1 LLELELSFLVN
12 VRLSARLKEE
22 ALMHKVKIVGT
33 GSYLPE
39 RVLSNFDLEKMV
51 DTSDE
56 WIRKRTGI
64 KERRL
69 ARWDESASD
78 LGKEAALRALVQANM
93 APEDL
98 DLLVMA
104 TITPDTCCPSGANW
118 LEGKIGA
125 SRAVSFDVTAACC
138 GFLFGLS
145 VAEQYLKTGTYTTAL
160 VVAAE
165 VMSRTVNWQDQ
176 SSCIL
181 WGDGAG
187 AAVLNKEN
195 AEGAEILSIMLN
207 TDGSKGENLLM
218 PGGGSKTT
226 PISHESVEKGLHYLK
241 LIEAPT
247 TFRVAVEHFSM
258 ACEKALEANGLTA
271 DQIALYVPHQANI
284 RIMQAMAKKLKVP
297 MERIFVN
304 IDRYGNI
311 SSASMAIA
319 LDEAS
324 RQGRIK
330 KGDLVLLCGFG
341 GGLTWGSSLI
351 RW

>member
-1 LLELELSFLVN
+1 MKGVWI
-12 VRLSARLKEE
+12 A
-22 ALMHKVKIVGT
+22 GT

-39 RVLSNFDLEKMV
+39 KVLSNSDLEKMV

-64 KERRL
+64 CERRL
-69 ARWDESASD
+69 ARPDQAASD
-78 LGKEAALRALVQANM
+78 LAREAAIQALAQAEM
-93 APEDL
+93 EAADL
-98 DLLVMA
+98 DLLIMA

-118 LEGKIGA
+118 LEKKIGA
-125 SRAVSFDVTAACC
+125 HRAVSFDVTAACC
-138 GFLFGLS
+138 GLLFGLS
-145 VAEQYLKTGTYTTAL
+145 VAEHYLKIGTFANAM

-165 VMSRTVNWQDQ
+165 VMSRTVNWQDR

-187 AAVLNKEN
+187 AVILDTRSKN
-195 AEGAEILSIMLN
+195 GAEIISTLLH
-207 TDGSKGENLLM
+207 TDGSRGENLLM

-226 PISHESVEKGLHYLK
+226 PISHESVDQGVHCLQ

-247 TFRVAVEHFSM
+247 TFRVAVEHFTM
-258 ACEKALEANGLTA
+258 ACEEALEVNKLTA
-271 DQIALYVPHQANI
+271 DQIALYIPHQANI
-284 RIMQAMAKKLKVP
+284 RIIQAMAKKLRVS
-297 MERIFVN
+297 MDRISVN

-319 LDEAS
+319 LDEANK
-324 RQGRIK
+324 QGRIK

-341 GGLTWGSSLI
+341 GGLTWGSCLI

>member
-1 LLELELSFLVN
+1 MKGVWI
-12 VRLSARLKEE
+12 A
-22 ALMHKVKIVGT
+22 GT

-39 RVLSNFDLEKMV
+39 KVLSNFDLEKMV

-64 KERRL
+64 CERRL
-69 ARWDESASD
+69 ARPDQAASD
-78 LGKEAALRALVQANM
+78 LAREAAIQALAQAEM
-93 APEDL
+93 EAADL
-98 DLLVMA
+98 DLLIMA

-118 LEGKIGA
+118 LEKKIGA
-125 SRAVSFDVTAACC
+125 HRAVSFDVTAACC
-138 GFLFGLS
+138 GLLFGLS
-145 VAEQYLKTGTYTTAL
+145 VAEHYLKVGTFANAM

-165 VMSRTVNWQDQ
+165 VMSRTVNWQDR

-187 AAVLNKEN
+187 AVILDTRSKN
-195 AEGAEILSIMLN
+195 GAEIISTLLH
-207 TDGSKGENLLM
+207 TDGSRGENLLM

-226 PISHESVEKGLHYLK
+226 PISHESVDHGVHCLQ

-247 TFRVAVEHFSM
+247 TFRVAVEHFTM
-258 ACEKALEANGLTA
+258 ACEEALEVNKLTA
-271 DQIALYVPHQANI
+271 DQIALYIPHQANI
-284 RIMQAMAKKLKVP
+284 RIIQAMAKKLRVS
-297 MERIFVN
+297 MDRISVN

-319 LDEAS
+319 LDEANK
-324 RQGRIK
+324 QGRIK

-341 GGLTWGSSLI
+341 GGLTWGSCLI

>member
-1 LLELELSFLVN
+1 MKAI
-12 VRLSARLKEE
+12 RIA
-22 ALMHKVKIVGT
+22 GT

-39 RVLSNFDLEKMV
+39 KVLSNFDLEKIV

-56 WIRKRTGI
+56 WIRQRTGI
-64 KERRL
+64 SERRL
-69 ARWDESASD
+69 AQPDQAASD
-78 LGKEAALRALVQANM
+78 LGQKAALQALAHAGM
-93 APEDL
+93 EADDL
-98 DLLVMA
+98 DLLIMA

-118 LEGKIGA
+118 LEKKIGA
-125 SRAVSFDVTAACC
+125 SGAVSFDVTAACC

-145 VAEQYLKTGTYTTAL
+145 VAEHYLKVGTFANAM

-165 VMSRTVNWQDQ
+165 VMSRTVNWQDR
-176 SSCIL
+176 SSSIL

-187 AAVLNKEN
+187 AVILVTGNRN
-195 AEGAEILSIMLN
+195 GAEIISTILH
-207 TDGSKGENLLM
+207 TDGSRGENLLM
-218 PGGGSKTT
+218 PGGGSRTT
-226 PISHESVEKGLHYLK
+226 PISHESVDRGIHYLQ

-247 TFRVAVEHFSM
+247 TFRVAVKHFTM
-258 ACEKALEANGLTA
+258 ACEEALEVNKLTA
-271 DQIALYVPHQANI
+271 NQIALYIPHQANI
-284 RIMQAMAKKLKVP
+284 RIMQAMAKKLRVS
-297 MERIFVN
+297 MDRIFVN

-319 LDEAS
+319 LDEANQ
-324 RQGRIK
+324 QGRIR

>member
-1 LLELELSFLVN
+1 MKGVWI
-12 VRLSARLKEE
+12 A
-22 ALMHKVKIVGT
+22 GT

-39 RVLSNFDLEKMV
+39 KVLSNFDLEKMV

-64 KERRL
+64 CERRL
-69 ARWDESASD
+69 ARPDQAASD
-78 LGKEAALRALVQANM
+78 LAREAAIQALAQAEM
-93 APEDL
+93 EAADL
-98 DLLVMA
+98 DLLIMA

-118 LEGKIGA
+118 LEKKIGA
-125 SRAVSFDVTAACC
+125 HRAVSFDVTAACC
-138 GFLFGLS
+138 GLLFGLS
-145 VAEQYLKTGTYTTAL
+145 VAEHYLKVGTFANAM

-165 VMSRTVNWQDQ
+165 VMSRTVNWQDR

-187 AAVLNKEN
+187 AVILDTRSKN
-195 AEGAEILSIMLN
+195 GAEIISTLLH
-207 TDGSKGENLLM
+207 TDGSRGENLLM

-226 PISHESVEKGLHYLK
+226 PISHESVDQGVHCLQ

-247 TFRVAVEHFSM
+247 TFRVAVEHFTM
-258 ACEKALEANGLTA
+258 ACEEALEVNKLTA
-271 DQIALYVPHQANI
+271 DQIALYIPHQANI
-284 RIMQAMAKKLKVP
+284 RIIQAMAKKLRVS
-297 MERIFVN
+297 MDRISVN

-319 LDEAS
+319 LDEANK
-324 RQGRIK
+324 QGRIK

-341 GGLTWGSSLI
+341 GGLTWGSCLI

>member
-1 LLELELSFLVN
+1 MKAI
-12 VRLSARLKEE
+12 RIA
-22 ALMHKVKIVGT
+22 GT

-56 WIRKRTGI
+56 WIRQRTGI
-64 KERRL
+64 SERRL
-69 ARWDESASD
+69 AQPDQAASD
-78 LGKEAALRALVQANM
+78 LGEKAAFQALAQAGMEAD
-93 APEDL
+93 DL
-98 DLLVMA
+98 DLLIMA

-118 LEGKIGA
+118 LEKKIGA
-125 SRAVSFDVTAACC
+125 SGAVSFDVTAACC

-145 VAEQYLKTGTYTTAL
+145 VAEHYLKVGTFANAM

-165 VMSRTVNWQDQ
+165 VMSRTVNWQDR
-176 SSCIL
+176 SSSIL

-187 AAVLNKEN
+187 AVILVTGNRN
-195 AEGAEILSIMLN
+195 GAEIISTILH
-207 TDGSKGENLLM
+207 TDGSRGENLLM
-218 PGGGSKTT
+218 PGGGSRTT
-226 PISHESVEKGLHYLK
+226 PISHESVDRGIHYLQ

-247 TFRVAVEHFSM
+247 TFRVAVKHFTM
-258 ACEKALEANGLTA
+258 ACEEALEVNKLTA
-271 DQIALYVPHQANI
+271 NQIALYIPHQANI
-284 RIMQAMAKKLKVP
+284 RIMQAMAKKLRVS
-297 MERIFVN
+297 MDRIFVN

-319 LDEAS
+319 LDEANQ
-324 RQGRIK
+324 QGRIR

>member
-1 LLELELSFLVN
+1 MNGF
-12 VRLSARLKEE
+12 RIA
-22 ALMHKVKIVGT
+22 GT

-39 RVLSNFDLEKMV
+39 RVLSNFDLEEV
-51 DTSDE
+51 LDTSDE

-64 KERRL
+64 SERRL
-69 ARWDESASD
+69 ARPEQAASD
-78 LGKEAALRALVQANM
+78 LGSEAAIRALTQAEM
-93 APEDL
+93 EPADL
-98 DLLVMA
+98 DLLIMA

-118 LEGKIGA
+118 LEKKIGA
-125 SRAVSFDVTAACC
+125 HGAVSFDVTAACC

-145 VAEQYLKTGTYTTAL
+145 VAEHYLKVGTFANAM

-165 VMSRTVNWQDQ
+165 VMSRTVNWQDR

-187 AAVLNKEN
+187 AVILDTRSKN
-195 AEGAEILSIMLN
+195 GAEILSTIVH
-207 TDGSKGENLLM
+207 TDGSRGENLLM
-218 PGGGSKTT
+218 PGGGSSTT
-226 PISHESVEKGLHYLK
+226 PISYESVDQGIHYLK

-247 TFRVAVEHFSM
+247 TFRVAVEHFTM
-258 ACEKALEANGLTA
+258 ACEEALEVNGLTA
-271 DQIALYVPHQANI
+271 DQIALYIPHQANI
-284 RIMQAMAKKLKVP
+284 RIMQAMAKKLKVS
-297 MERIFVN
+297 MDRIFVN
-304 IDRYGNI
+304 IDHYGNI
-311 SSASMAIA
+311 SSASMAIG

-324 RQGRIK
+324 QQGRIN

>member
-1 LLELELSFLVN
+1 MKAI
-12 VRLSARLKEE
+12 RIA
-22 ALMHKVKIVGT
+22 GT

-39 RVLSNFDLEKMV
+39 KVLSNFDLEKMV

-64 KERRL
+64 SERRL
-69 ARWDESASD
+69 AQPDQAASD
-78 LGKEAALRALVQANM
+78 LGQKAAFQALARAGMEPN
-93 APEDL
+93 DL
-98 DLLVMA
+98 DLLIMA

-118 LEGKIGA
+118 LEKKIGA
-125 SRAVSFDVTAACC
+125 SGAVSFDVTAACC

-145 VAEQYLKTGTYTTAL
+145 VAEHYLKVGTFANAM

-165 VMSRTVNWQDQ
+165 VMSRTVNWKDR
-176 SSCIL
+176 SSSIL

-187 AAVLNKEN
+187 AVILDTGSRN
-195 AEGAEILSIMLN
+195 GAEIISTILH
-207 TDGSKGENLLM
+207 TDGSRGENLLM
-218 PGGGSKTT
+218 PGGGSRTT
-226 PISHESVEKGLHYLK
+226 PISHESVDRGVHYLQ
-241 LIEAPT
+241 LVDAPT
-247 TFRVAVEHFSM
+247 TFRVAVEHFTM
-258 ACEKALEANGLTA
+258 ACEEALEVNRLTA
-271 DQIALYVPHQANI
+271 DQIALYIPHQANI
-284 RIMQAMAKKLKVP
+284 RIMQAMAKKLRVS
-297 MERIFVN
+297 MDRIFIN

-319 LDEAS
+319 LDEANQ
-324 RQGRIK
+324 QGRIQ

>member
-1 LLELELSFLVN
+1 MNGF
-12 VRLSARLKEE
+12 RIA
-22 ALMHKVKIVGT
+22 GT

-39 RVLSNFDLEKMV
+39 RVLSNFDLEEML

-64 KERRL
+64 SERRL
-69 ARWDESASD
+69 ARPEQAASD
-78 LGKEAALRALVQANM
+78 LASEAAIRALTQAEM
-93 APEDL
+93 EPADL
-98 DLLVMA
+98 DLLIMA

-118 LEGKIGA
+118 LEKKIGA
-125 SRAVSFDVTAACC
+125 HGAVSFDVTAACC

-145 VAEQYLKTGTYTTAL
+145 VAEHYLKVGTFATAM

-165 VMSRTVNWQDQ
+165 VMSRTVNWQDR

-187 AAVLNKEN
+187 AVILDTRSKN
-195 AEGAEILSIMLN
+195 GAEILSTIVH
-207 TDGSKGENLLM
+207 TDGSRGENLLM
-218 PGGGSKTT
+218 PGGGSSTT
-226 PISHESVEKGLHYLK
+226 PISYESVDQGIHSLK

-247 TFRVAVEHFSM
+247 TFRVAVEHFTM
-258 ACEKALEANGLTA
+258 ACEEALEVNGLTA
-271 DQIALYVPHQANI
+271 DQISLYIPHQANI
-284 RIMQAMAKKLKVP
+284 RIMQAMAKKLKVS
-297 MERIFVN
+297 MDRIFVN
-304 IDRYGNI
+304 IDHYGNI
-311 SSASMAIA
+311 SSASMAIG

-324 RQGRIK
+324 QQGRIN

>member
-1 LLELELSFLVN
+1 MKA
-12 VRLSARLKEE
+12 VRIA
-22 ALMHKVKIVGT
+22 GT

-39 RVLSNFDLEKMV
+39 KVLSNFDLEKMV

-64 KERRL
+64 RERRL
-69 ARWDESASD
+69 ARPDQAASD
-78 LGKEAALRALVQANM
+78 LGREAAIQALAQAEM
-93 APEDL
+93 EAADL
-98 DLLVMA
+98 DLLIMA

-118 LEGKIGA
+118 LEKKIGA
-125 SRAVSFDVTAACC
+125 HGAISFDVTAACC

-145 VAEQYLKTGTYTTAL
+145 VAEHYLKVGTFANAM

-165 VMSRTVNWQDQ
+165 VMSRTVNWQDR
-176 SSCIL
+176 SSSIL

-187 AAVLNKEN
+187 AVILETRSRN
-195 AEGAEILSIMLN
+195 GAEIISTLLH
-207 TDGSKGENLLM
+207 TDGSRGENLLM

-226 PISHESVEKGLHYLK
+226 PISHESVDQGVHCLQ

-247 TFRVAVEHFSM
+247 TFRVAVEHFTM
-258 ACEKALEANGLTA
+258 ACEEALEVNGLTA
-271 DQIALYVPHQANI
+271 DQIALYIPHQANI
-284 RIMQAMAKKLKVP
+284 RIIQAMAKKLRVS
-297 MERIFVN
+297 MDRISVN

-319 LDEAS
+319 LDEANK
-324 RQGRIK
+324 QGRIK

>member
-1 LLELELSFLVN
+1 MKLI
-12 VRLSARLKEE
+12 RIA
-22 ALMHKVKIVGT
+22 GT

-39 RVLSNFDLEKMV
+39 KVLSNFDLEEMV
-51 DTSDE
+51 DASNE

-64 KERRL
+64 SERRL
-69 ARWDESASD
+69 ARADQAASD
-78 LGKEAALRALVQANM
+78 LGKEAAFKALEQAEM
-93 APEDL
+93 EPDDL
-98 DLLVMA
+98 DLLIMA

-118 LEGKIGA
+118 LEKKIGA
-125 SRAVSFDVTAACC
+125 HRAVSFDLTAACC

-145 VAEQYLKTGTYTTAL
+145 VAEHYLKVGTFANAM

-165 VMSRTVNWQDQ
+165 VMSRTVNWQDR
-176 SSCIL
+176 SSAIL

-187 AAVLNKEN
+187 AVILNTRSRN
-195 AEGAEILSIMLN
+195 GAEIISTIVH
-207 TDGSKGENLLM
+207 TDGSRGENLLM
-218 PGGGSKTT
+218 PGGGSRTT
-226 PISHESVEKGLHYLK
+226 PISHESVDQGIHYLQ

-247 TFRVAVEHFSM
+247 TFRIAVDHFAV
-258 ACEKALEANGLTA
+258 ACEEALEVNGLTA
-271 DQIALYVPHQANI
+271 DRIALYIPHQANL
-284 RIMQAMAKKLKVP
+284 RIMQAMAKKLKVS
-297 MERIFVN
+297 MDRIFVN

-324 RQGRIK
+324 QQGRIK

>member
-1 LLELELSFLVN
+1 MKAI
-12 VRLSARLKEE
+12 R
-22 ALMHKVKIVGT
+22 IVGT

-39 RVLSNFDLEKMV
+39 KVLSNFDLEKMV

-64 KERRL
+64 SERRL
-69 ARWDESASD
+69 ARADQAASD
-78 LGKEAALRALVQANM
+78 LGQKAALQALAQAEM
-93 APEDL
+93 EPDDL
-98 DLLVMA
+98 DLLIMA

-118 LEGKIGA
+118 LEKKIGA
-125 SRAVSFDVTAACC
+125 TDAVSFDVTAACC

-145 VAEQYLKTGTYTTAL
+145 VAEQYLKVGTYENAM

-165 VMSRTVNWQDQ
+165 VMSRTVNWQDR
-176 SSCIL
+176 SSSIL

-187 AAVLNKEN
+187 AVILDTRSRN
-195 AEGAEILSIMLN
+195 GAEIISIILH

-218 PGGGSKTT
+218 PGGGSRTT
-226 PISHESVEKGLHYLK
+226 PISHESVDQGVHYLQ
-241 LIEAPT
+241 LVEAPT
-247 TFRVAVEHFSM
+247 TFRVAVEHFYI
-258 ACEKALEANGLTA
+258 ACEEALEVNGFTA
-271 DQIALYVPHQANI
+271 DQISLYIPHQANI
-284 RIMQAMAKKLKVP
+284 RIMQAMAKKLQVS
-297 MERIFVN
+297 MDRIFVN

-319 LDEAS
+319 LDEANQ
-324 RQGRIK
+324 QGRIK

>member
-1 LLELELSFLVN
+1 MKAI
-12 VRLSARLKEE
+12 RIA
-22 ALMHKVKIVGT
+22 GT

-39 RVLSNFDLEKMV
+39 KVLSNFDLEKMV

-64 KERRL
+64 SERRL
-69 ARWDESASD
+69 AQPDQAASD
-78 LGKEAALRALVQANM
+78 LGQKAAFQALARAGMEPN
-93 APEDL
+93 DL
-98 DLLVMA
+98 DLLIMA

-118 LEGKIGA
+118 LEKKIGA
-125 SRAVSFDVTAACC
+125 SGAVSFDVTAACC

-145 VAEQYLKTGTYTTAL
+145 VAEHYLKVGTFANAM

-165 VMSRTVNWQDQ
+165 VMSRTVNWKDR
-176 SSCIL
+176 SSSIL

-187 AAVLNKEN
+187 AVILDTGSRN
-195 AEGAEILSIMLN
+195 GAEIISTILH
-207 TDGSKGENLLM
+207 TDGSRGENLLM
-218 PGGGSKTT
+218 PGGGSRTT
-226 PISHESVEKGLHYLK
+226 PISHESVDRGVHYLQ
-241 LIEAPT
+241 LVEAPT
-247 TFRVAVEHFSM
+247 TFRVAVEHFTM
-258 ACEKALEANGLTA
+258 ACEEALEVNRLTA
-271 DQIALYVPHQANI
+271 DQIALYIPHQANI
-284 RIMQAMAKKLKVP
+284 RIMQAMAKKLRVP
-297 MERIFVN
+297 MDRIFVN

-319 LDEAS
+319 LDEANQ
-324 RQGRIK
+324 QGRIQ

>member
-1 LLELELSFLVN
+1 MNGF
-12 VRLSARLKEE
+12 RIA
-22 ALMHKVKIVGT
+22 GT

-39 RVLSNFDLEKMV
+39 RVLSNFDLEEML

-64 KERRL
+64 SERRL
-69 ARWDESASD
+69 ARPEQAASD
-78 LGKEAALRALVQANM
+78 LASEAAIRALTQAEM
-93 APEDL
+93 EPADL
-98 DLLVMA
+98 DLLIMA

-118 LEGKIGA
+118 LEKKIGA
-125 SRAVSFDVTAACC
+125 HGAVSFDVTAACC

-145 VAEQYLKTGTYTTAL
+145 VAEHYLKVGTFATAM

-165 VMSRTVNWQDQ
+165 VMSRTVNWQDR

-187 AAVLNKEN
+187 AVILDTRSKN
-195 AEGAEILSIMLN
+195 GAEILSTIVH
-207 TDGSKGENLLM
+207 TDGSRGENLLM
-218 PGGGSKTT
+218 PGGGSSTT
-226 PISHESVEKGLHYLK
+226 PISYESVDQGIHSLK

-247 TFRVAVEHFSM
+247 TFRVAVEHFTM
-258 ACEKALEANGLTA
+258 ACEEALEVNGLTA
-271 DQIALYVPHQANI
+271 DQIALYIPHQANI
-284 RIMQAMAKKLKVP
+284 RIMQAMAKKLKVS
-297 MERIFVN
+297 MDRIFVN
-304 IDRYGNI
+304 IDHYGNI
-311 SSASMAIA
+311 SSASMAIG

-324 RQGRIK
+324 QQGRIN

>member
-1 LLELELSFLVN
+1 MKTI
-12 VRLSARLKEE
+12 RIA
-22 ALMHKVKIVGT
+22 GT

-39 RVLSNFDLEKMV
+39 KVLSNYDLEKMV

-56 WIRKRTGI
+56 WIRQRTGI
-64 KERRL
+64 SERRV
-69 ARWDESASD
+69 ARPDQTASD
-78 LGKEAALRALVQANM
+78 LAEEAALLALEQAEM

-98 DLLVMA
+98 DLLIMA

-118 LEGKIGA
+118 LEKKIGA
-125 SRAVSFDVTAACC
+125 HGALSFDLTAACC

-145 VAEQYLKTGTYTTAL
+145 VAEHYLKVGTFANAM

-165 VMSRTVNWQDQ
+165 VMSRTVNWQDR
-176 SSCIL
+176 SSSIL

-187 AAVLNKEN
+187 VVILDTRSKD
-195 AEGAEILSIMLN
+195 GAEIISTIVH
-207 TDGSKGENLLM
+207 TDGSRGENLLM
-218 PGGGSKTT
+218 PGGGSRTT
-226 PISHESVEKGLHYLK
+226 PISHESVDQGIHYLQ

-247 TFRVAVEHFSM
+247 TFRVAVEHFTK
-258 ACEKALEANGLTA
+258 ACEEALEVNGLTA
-271 DQIALYVPHQANI
+271 DQIALYIPHQANI
-284 RIMQAMAKKLKVP
+284 RIMQAMAKKLKVS
-297 MERIFVN
+297 MDRIFVN

-319 LDEAS
+319 LDEAN

-330 KGDLVLLCGFG
+330 RGDLVLLCGFG